1 MILNKVFETLSKTEL
16 PRRERGL
23 RACPSIDRRKNVSSS
38 PGRWRM
44 LWLHGCIFYCTG
56 LDANTGDAAQTTWV
70 GFKGMI
76 SDSLL
81 NLPRK
86 GLFGLFNACLKLAC
100 FGWEKGASA
109 SRAMPHCCPE
119 VIWSV
124 MNPAPLWAEVSVSSS
139 EKTASLSTLFA
150 IAVGIKRET
159 YGRQNIAIH

>member
-1 MILNKVFETLSKTEL
+1 MYAVIAWMHIL
-16 PRRERGL
+16 
-23 RACPSIDRRKNVSSS
+23 
-38 PGRWRM
+38 
-44 LWLHGCIFYCTG
+44 LHWSV
-56 LDANTGDAAQTTWV
+56 DANTGGAAETTWV

>member
-1 MILNKVFETLSKTEL
+1 MIYACDCMDMHILLSW
-16 PRRERGL
+16 
-23 RACPSIDRRKNVSSS
+23 AV
-38 PGRWRM
+38 
-44 LWLHGCIFYCTG
+44 
-56 LDANTGDAAQTTWV
+56 DASNGGAAEMTWV

-81 NLPRK
+81 NLPRE
-86 GLFGLFNACLKLAC
+86 GLFGFFNARLKLAC

-109 SRAMPHCCPE
+109 SRAMLHCCPE
-119 VIWSV
+119 VMWSV
-124 MNPAPLWAEVSVSSS
+124 TNPAPSWAEVSVFSS